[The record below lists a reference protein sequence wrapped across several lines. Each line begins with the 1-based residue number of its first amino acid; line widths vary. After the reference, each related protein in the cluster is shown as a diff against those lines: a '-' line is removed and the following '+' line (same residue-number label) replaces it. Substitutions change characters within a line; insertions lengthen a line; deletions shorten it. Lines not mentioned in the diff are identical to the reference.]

1 MYNDVAARSANIG
14 KSGIFGTS
22 GFLTNVQK
30 SALETNFV
38 GKTNWYFSDY
48 YVQNASFLK
57 IDNITVG
64 YSFGKIGNVI
74 SGGRVSCAVQNVYT
88 LTKYSGLDPE
98 ISKGIDKD
106 MYPRPITTVLGL
118 SLKF

>member
-14 KSGIFGTS
+14 SSGVWSTS
-22 GFLTNVQK
+22 NFLSNVQT
-30 SALETNFV
+30 SALKTNFV
-38 GKTNWYFSDY
+38 GKTNWFLSDY

-64 YSFGKIGNVI
+64 YSFKNIGKVI
-74 SGGRVSCAVQNVYT
+74 SGGRISCAVQNPFT
-88 LTKYSGLDPE
+88 FTKYKGLDPE
-98 ISKGIDKD
+98 ISGGVDKD
-106 MYPRPITTVLGL
+106 MYPRPIVTVIGL